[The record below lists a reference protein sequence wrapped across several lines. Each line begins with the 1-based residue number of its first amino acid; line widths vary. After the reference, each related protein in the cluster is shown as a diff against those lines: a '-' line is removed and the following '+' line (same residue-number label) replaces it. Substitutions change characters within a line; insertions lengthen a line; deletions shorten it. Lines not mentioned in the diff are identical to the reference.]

1 MQTSANATIRS
12 VADLD
17 VAGRRVFVR
26 VDFNVPQK
34 APVAGAEYGTI
45 TDDSR
50 IVAALPTIKHL
61 VERGARVILGSH
73 LGRPKGKAKDTS
85 LLPVGQRLAE
95 LLAPLVKEVRLTD
108 EPVGDGAR
116 KVVMDMRDGDVV
128 LLENLRWQAAEEKN
142 DDTYAKA
149 LASYAEVYVNDAFG
163 TAHRA
168 HASTAGMVKFFDADK
183 KGAGFLMLREVEFLS
198 KLVGEVRKP
207 YVVVVGGAKVSDK
220 IGVLE
225 HLAGVASTFLIGGAM
240 ANTFLKAQGHDL
252 GKSKVEDEK
261 ISVAR
266 SFLKAAELAKVEV
279 LLPTD
284 VVVAPG
290 LDAADGRVFPVG
302 AIPSG
307 EMALDIGPATVA
319 AFCERIGRAQTV
331 FWNGPLGLFEKAP
344 FAAGTMAIA
353 RALAG
358 CSAGTTTVVGG
369 GDSVAAVAEAGVT
382 DKISHV
388 STGGG
393 ASLEF
398 VEGQDLPGIAAL
410 RVGAGGE
417 KRSVV

>member
-1 MQTSANATIRS
+1 MSANIRS

-17 VAGRRVFVR
+17 VTGRRVFVR
-26 VDFNVPQK
+26 VDFNVPL
-34 APVAGAEYGTI
+34 GDGGTI

-73 LGRPKGKAKDTS
+73 LGRPKGKSTDTS
-85 LLPVGQRLAE
+85 LLPVAARLAE

-116 KVVMDMRDGDVV
+116 KVVMDLRDGDVA
-128 LLENLRWQAAEEKN
+128 LLENLRWVAGEEKN
-142 DDTYAKA
+142 DDAYAKA
-149 LASYAEVYVNDAFG
+149 LAGYAEVYVNDAFG

-168 HASTAGMVKFFDADK
+168 HASTAGMVKHFDADK
-183 KGAGFLMLREVEFLS
+183 RGAGFLLLREIEFLS
-198 KLVGEVRKP
+198 KLLGNVKKP

-220 IGVLE
+220 IGVLDN
-225 HLAGVASTFLIGGAM
+225 LSRVASSILIGGAM
-240 ANTFLKAQGHDL
+240 ANTFLKAKGFDV
-252 GKSKVEDEK
+252 GKSKVEEDK
-261 ISVAR
+261 LNVAKT
-266 SFLKAAELAKVEV
+266 FLKNAEISKVEV

-290 LDAADGRVFPVG
+290 LDAAAGRAMPIE

-307 EMALDIGPATVA
+307 EMALDIGPATA
-319 AFCERIGRAQTV
+319 QLFCERIAAAQTV

-353 RALAG
+353 RALADCKG
-358 CSAGTTTVVGG
+358 TTVVGG
-369 GDSVAAVAEAGVT
+369 GDSVAALSESGMT
-382 DKISHV
+382 DRVSHV

-410 RVGAGGE
+410 RSSGTD
-417 KRSVV
+417 KRSSQ